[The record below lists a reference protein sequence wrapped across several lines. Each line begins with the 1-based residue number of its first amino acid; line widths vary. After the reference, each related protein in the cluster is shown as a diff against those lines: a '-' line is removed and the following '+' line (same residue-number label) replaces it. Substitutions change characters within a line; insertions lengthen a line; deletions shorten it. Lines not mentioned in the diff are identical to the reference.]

1 MKGAGDHH
9 PNSRRSSRS
18 STKWSISDSNVQQS
32 AERPPLI
39 VGIGASAG
47 GLAAFEAFFAN
58 MPADSGMAFVLVQ
71 HLDPHHK
78 SMLVDLLA
86 NYTEMPV
93 LPKPYMPGEIRHAI
107 AAALS

>member
-1 MKGAGDHH
+1 
-9 PNSRRSSRS
+9 
-18 STKWSISDSNVQQS
+18 
-32 AERPPLI
+32 
-39 VGIGASAG
+39 
-47 GLAAFEAFFAN
+47 